1 MSAYLST
8 GSFRSRSLSEII
20 SCCETNN
27 IQFIELS
34 SGLRYDEN
42 IIRQVLEATTIRPCL
57 IHNYFPPP
65 KEPFVLNLASADP
78 VVLEKSLDLCK
89 RSIDLSA
96 RLEAPFY
103 SVHSGFA
110 VSLKAE
116 MLGRPV
122 LQSRLDSRTFV
133 PYEQAYDIFCD
144 SVRILSEYAAQAR
157 LKVLLE
163 NNVVTSHNMAAGRA
177 SQFLMTRPEEFKWL
191 FRDLNDDNVGILLDV
206 GHLNVSAKTLGFDRN
221 GALSQLAPFIGAF
234 HLSENDGKTDQ
245 NLPVSESS
253 WFWPFVQHFPDIPL
267 VLEAYA
273 LTVEQ
278 MLHQRTLVEDCRHPL
293 QEAVS

>member
-1 MSAYLST
+1 MSAYLSS
-8 GSFRSRSLSEII
+8 GSFRSRSLSDII
-20 SCCETNN
+20 SCCEQND

-42 IIRQVLEATTIRPCL
+42 VVQQVLEATTLRPCL

-78 VVLEKSLDLCK
+78 ATLEKSLDLCR
-89 RSIDLSA
+89 RSIDLCA
-96 RLEAPFY
+96 RIEAPFY

-116 MLGRPV
+116 MLGRPI
-122 LQSRLDSRTFV
+122 LQSRLDSRMFI
-133 PYEQAYDIFCD
+133 PYEQAYDIFCE
-144 SVRILSEYAAQAR
+144 SVQTLSEYAARAG
-157 LKVLLE
+157 LKLLLE
-163 NNVVTSHNMAAGRA
+163 NNVVTSHNLAAGRA

-206 GHLNVSAKTLGFDRN
+206 GHLNVSANTLGFDRN
-221 GALSQLAPFIGAF
+221 GAISQLAPYIGAF
-234 HLSENDGKTDQ
+234 HLSENDGKLDQ
-245 NLPVSESS
+245 NQPVTKSS
-253 WFWPFVQHFPDIPL
+253 WFWPFVQHFPDVPVVI
-267 VLEAYA
+267 EAYA
-273 LTVEQ
+273 LNVDQ
-278 MLHQRTLVEDCRHPL
+278 MLLQRALVEEMRYAL